1 MIPAE
6 RKALLFLATLGVL
19 GVGARVVGGSDG
31 DAPTVSETAA
41 LDAQLAA
48 VDGAMARERAAKRS
62 AKRAPTRPRSP
73 RRRAGG
79 QPRDDPGQPSGGAGR
94 DLPRARASVSGGPV
108 EGPIDVDVADA
119 ASLEAL
125 PGIGPALARRIV
137 DDRAQRGAFGSL
149 EGLGQVR
156 GVGPRLLD
164 RLAAH
169 VTFSGS
175 PRPPALHGRRPALP
189 RR

>member
-19 GVGARVVGGSDG
+19 GVGARTVGGFADG
-31 DAPTVSETAA
+31 GGARPSTAEAAA

-48 VDGAMARERAAKRS
+48 VDGAMARERAAR
-62 AKRAPTRPRSP
+62 RAPVRPRSP
-73 RRRAGG
+73 GRRAGG
-79 QPRDDPGQPSGGAGR
+79 QERDDPGRPSAPAGR
-94 DLPRARASVSGGPV
+94 DLPRARASVSGGPT
-108 EGPIDVDVADA
+108 EGPVDVDVADA

-149 EGLGQVR
+149 EALGQVR
-156 GVGPRLLD
+156 GVGPRLLA
-164 RLAAH
+164 RLSAH
-169 VTFSGS
+169 VTFSGT
-175 PRPPALHGRRPALP
+175 PRPPVPHGRRPALP

>member
-6 RKALLFLATLGVL
+6 RKALLFLATLGLL
-19 GVGARVVGGSDG
+19 GVGARVVGGREG
-31 DAPTVSETAA
+31 DAPTGGETAA

-48 VDGAMARERAAKRS
+48 VDGALARERS

-73 RRRAGG
+73 RRRPGG
-79 QPRDDPGQPSGGAGR
+79 QPRDDPGQPSGRAGR

-156 GVGPRLLD
+156 GVGPRLLA

-169 VTFSGS
+169 VTFSGT
-175 PRPPALHGRRPALP
+175 PRPPARHGRRSALP

>member
-6 RKALLFLATLGVL
+6 RKALLFLAAVGVL
-19 GVGARVVGGSDG
+19 GVGARVATGRFG
-31 DAPTVSETAA
+31 DAATSATTEQTMA

-48 VDGAMARERAAKRS
+48 VDSARART
-62 AKRAPTRPRSP
+62 RAPKAPKAA

-79 QPRDDPGQPSGGAGR
+79 RQRDDPGHPGR
-94 DLPRARASVSGGPV
+94 DLPRARASVSGGPS

-137 DDRAQRGAFGSL
+137 DDRAQQGAFGSL
-149 EGLGQVR
+149 EALGHVR
-156 GVGPRLLD
+156 GVGPRLLA
-164 RLAAH
+164 RLSPH
-169 VTFSGS
+169 VTFSGT

>member
-1 MIPAE
+1 
-6 RKALLFLATLGVL
+6 
-19 GVGARVVGGSDG
+19 VGARVATGRTD
-31 DAPTVSETAA
+31 DAAARPTPEQAMA

-48 VDGAMARERAAKRS
+48 VDSARTRA
-62 AKRAPTRPRSP
+62 RAPKAA

-79 QPRDDPGQPSGGAGR
+79 RQRDDPGHPGR
-94 DLPRARASVSGGPV
+94 DLPRARASVSGGPS

-149 EGLGQVR
+149 EALGHVR
-156 GVGPRLLD
+156 GVGPRLLA
-164 RLAAH
+164 RLSDH
-169 VTFSGS
+169 VTFSGT

>member
-6 RKALLFLATLGVL
+6 RKALLFLATLGLL
-19 GVGARVVGGSDG
+19 GVGARTLGGRAEEGG
-31 DAPTVSETAA
+31 DRPTGEQASA

-48 VDGAMARERAAKRS
+48 VDSAMTRTRVTR
-62 AKRAPTRPRSP
+62 PTR
-73 RRRAGG
+73 RRTGG
-79 QPRDDPGQPSGGAGR
+79 RQRDDPGHPGR
-94 DLPRARASVSGGPV
+94 DLPRARASVSGGPS

-149 EGLGQVR
+149 EALGHVR
-156 GVGPRLLD
+156 GVGPRLLA
-164 RLAAH
+164 RLSAH
-169 VTFSGS
+169 VTFSGT
-175 PRPPALHGRRPALP
+175 PRPPALHGRRSALP

>member
-1 MIPAE
+1 M
-6 RKALLFLATLGVL
+6 
-19 GVGARVVGGSDG
+19 
-31 DAPTVSETAA
+31 
-41 LDAQLAA
+41 
-48 VDGAMARERAAKRS
+48 
-62 AKRAPTRPRSP
+62 
-73 RRRAGG
+73 
-79 QPRDDPGQPSGGAGR
+79 
-94 DLPRARASVSGGPV
+94 

>member
-6 RKALLFLATLGVL
+6 RKALLFLATLGLL
-19 GVGARVVGGSDG
+19 GVGARVVGGRG
-31 DAPTVSETAA
+31 DEGGRPSAAEAAA

-48 VDGAMARERAAKRS
+48 VGGVMAEERS
-62 AKRAPTRPRSP
+62 AKRAPKRAPARPRSP
-73 RRRAGG
+73 RRRPGG
-79 QPRDDPGQPSGGAGR
+79 QQRDDPGHSGR
-94 DLPRARASVSGGPV
+94 DLPRARASVSGGPT

-119 ASLEAL
+119 AALEAL

-137 DDRAQRGAFGSL
+137 DDRARQGAFGSL

-156 GVGPRLLD
+156 GVGPRLLA
-164 RLAAH
+164 RLSAH
-169 VTFSGS
+169 VTFSGT
-175 PRPPALHGRRPALP
+175 PRPPAPHGRRPALP